1 MCRTPRRDDLR
12 RVVELVRERVV
23 CVLCVGERSYKH
35 GITCELHTAQQQRDK
50 KRWIEGD
57 GRIVRPGWFQGSR
70 CCHLLSLPGLA
81 SCLIGHSQNKAV
93 YMVDLRSS
101 LRLWACARPQKRV
114 NASVGLA
121 GPLSHASTV
130 LQAGILMSS
139 F

>member
-1 MCRTPRRDDLR
+1 
-12 RVVELVRERVV
+12 
-23 CVLCVGERSYKH
+23 
-35 GITCELHTAQQQRDK
+35 
-50 KRWIEGD
+50 
-57 GRIVRPGWFQGSR
+57 
-70 CCHLLSLPGLA
+70 
-81 SCLIGHSQNKAV
+81 
-93 YMVDLRSS
+93 MVDLRSS